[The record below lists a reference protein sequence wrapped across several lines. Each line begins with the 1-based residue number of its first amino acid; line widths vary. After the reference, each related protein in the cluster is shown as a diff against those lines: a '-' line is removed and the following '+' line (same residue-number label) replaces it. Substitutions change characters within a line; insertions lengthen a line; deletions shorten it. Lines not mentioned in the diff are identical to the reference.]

1 MKVSLERIVK
11 ILNEN
16 NKFCILTHQYPDGDT
31 LGSAFALCR
40 ILQKI
45 GKKAKVVNN
54 DSIPPKFNF
63 LKSCVKQENFEPEFI
78 VSVDVADEKLLG
90 PNLKKYCG
98 KVDLL
103 IDHHKINENFAKY
116 SYVDAGAAATAQ
128 IIYEIMN
135 IIKTG
140 WDSYIANCIYTG
152 IATDT
157 GCFKYKNTTAK
168 THKIAAAVLE
178 LGAEKDKI
186 NTLMFEQ
193 KTKEQFIAE
202 KYIMDSIEFYFENKL
217 AIIYVTLEMLEKSG
231 ADDSLIDGIAGIPKQ
246 IEGVV
251 IGVTFRQKEEDVF
264 KVSVRTSEEIDA
276 SLLCKHFGG
285 GGHTNAAGF
294 TIKGSLEEAKEE
306 FISYAKTFIK
316 S

>member
-1 MKVSLERIVK
+1 MKVSLEEIAK
-11 ILNEN
+11 MLKSN
-16 NKFCILTHQYPDGDT
+16 NNFCILTHQYPDGDT

-40 ILQKI
+40 VLQKI
-45 GKKAKVVNN
+45 GKKARVINN
-54 DSIPPKFNF
+54 DSIPKKFSF
-63 LKSCVKQENFEPEFI
+63 LKDNVKEENFEPEFI
-78 VSVDVADEKLLG
+78 VSVDVADEKLFG

-116 SYVDAGAAATAQ
+116 NYVEADSAATAQ
-128 IIYEIMN
+128 IIYEIIN
-135 IIKTG
+135 IMKAN
-140 WDSYIANCIYTG
+140 WDPAIANCIYTG

-168 THKIAAAVLE
+168 THRIAAAVFD
-178 LGAEKDKI
+178 LGAAKDKI
-186 NTLMFEQ
+186 NALMFEQ

-231 ADDSLIDGIAGIPKQ
+231 ADDSLIDGISGIPRQ

-251 IGVTFRQKEEDVF
+251 VGATFRQKEEDVF
-264 KVSVRTSEEIDA
+264 RVSVRTSEKIDA

-294 TIKGSLEEAKEE
+294 TIKGPLEEVKKE
-306 FISYAKTFIK
+306 FISYVKTFINF
-316 S
+316 